1 MDIWQ
6 HVGME
11 NSDAADRLMDRLR
24 ARVEMLQQFP
34 HAGMARPDIRADAR
48 MLVEMPFLILSR
60 AQPDTVQV
68 VRALHGA
75 RDVVALDVMRP

>member
-1 MDIWQ
+1 
-6 HVGME
+6 
-11 NSDAADRLMDRLR
+11 
-24 ARVEMLQQFP
+24 
-34 HAGMARPDIRADAR
+34 
-48 MLVEMPFLILSR
+48 MPFLILSR